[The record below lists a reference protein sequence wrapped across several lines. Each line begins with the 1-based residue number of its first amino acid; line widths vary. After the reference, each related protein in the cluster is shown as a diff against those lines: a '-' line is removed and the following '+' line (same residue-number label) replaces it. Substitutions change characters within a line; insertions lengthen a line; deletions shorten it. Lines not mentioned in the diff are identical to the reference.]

1 MKGTYVM
8 AACLLL
14 IVTVAALP
22 QTEEGRFRRDDP
34 QAVPHL
40 LTRRSWL
47 SNKVKNVH
55 KQIKAR
61 VKKIKTP
68 ADAVKAAIDAKAAYE
83 TVATIVSLVG
93 R

>member
-14 IVTVAALP
+14 IVTVAALS

-34 QAVPHL
+34 QDVPHL
-40 LTRRSWL
+40 LVRRSWL
-47 SNKVKNVH
+47 SNKLNNVQ

-61 VKKIKTP
+61 VEKIKSP
-68 ADAVKAAIDAKAAYE
+68 ADALEAVVDAKAAYD
-83 TVATIVSLVG
+83 TAATIVSLVG